1 MNKMLSRPI
10 PEIVKKEFQK
20 NKNIR
25 VRVSIFLIKNQKV
38 FFLKSIIK
46 HQEAWFLPGGSVK
59 SCESLLQAGRRE
71 IKEELAIHVDNLKV
85 ISITDCISPRN
96 EYHILEII
104 FLAHTKNTPVIKEE
118 PLLPGE
124 KTENQYSV
132 EGAWL
137 TLKQLSKIN
146 AYPRNF
152 IKRILPMYLKSKKL
166 SETVYLGI
174 DK

>member
-10 PEIVKKEFQK
+10 PEILKKEFQK

-25 VRVSIFLIKNQKV
+25 VRVSVVLIKNQRV
-38 FFLKSIIK
+38 FFLKSIIN

-59 SCESLLQAGRRE
+59 SGESLSRAVRRE
-71 IKEELAIHVDNLKV
+71 TEEELAIYIDNLKA
-85 ISITDCISPRN
+85 ISIIDCISPRN
-96 EYHILEII
+96 DYHILEII
-104 FLAHTKNTPVIKEE
+104 FSAHTKNTPVIKDE

-132 EGAWL
+132 EGAWF
-137 TLKQLSKIN
+137 TPKQLSKIN

-152 IKRILPMYLKSKKL
+152 IKSILPKYLKSKKL